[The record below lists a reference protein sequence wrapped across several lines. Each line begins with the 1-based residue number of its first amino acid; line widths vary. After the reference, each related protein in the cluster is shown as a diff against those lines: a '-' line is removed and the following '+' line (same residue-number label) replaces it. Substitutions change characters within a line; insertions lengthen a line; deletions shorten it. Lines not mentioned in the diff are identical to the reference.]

1 MSKKAVGLIII
12 GLLVLIAVI
21 TNPEKDDHIS
31 KLAEFVISQVDILAN
46 ENSDMKQGVRQILMH
61 LIRTSYLEGLLNNNF
76 IYNNWVVFSTTN
88 AIVEGKETIL
98 GVGVFGKIYFL
109 NADYIKNELN
119 NMHSKIR

>member
-1 MSKKAVGLIII
+1 MSKKAVALIII

-31 KLAEFVISQVDILAN
+31 KLEEFVISQVDIFGN
-46 ENSDMKQGVRQILMH
+46 ENSDMKQGVKQILRH
-61 LIRTSYLEGLLNNNF
+61 LIRTSYLEALLKNNV

-88 AIVEGKETIL
+88 EIIEGKETIL
-98 GVGVFGKIYFL
+98 GVGVFGNIYFL
-109 NADYIKNELN
+109 NANYISNELK